1 MTRKDHPST
10 PDYIAAFQAIDTPCA
25 LIDPGG
31 VVQDANQAF
40 AARVSDESRPI
51 RKQDCVGSHLA
62 DLAPRQHIERTRA
75 ETAEALGAGKSATL
89 TTLFD
94 GEPTGEA
101 LGQAQ
106 LEIITDCD
114 GHVNGA
120 LITARV
126 NSEESIRMQAVQQAQ
141 KMEAIGQLTAGIAHN
156 FNNMLQGIVSN
167 LELAQLEAGQK
178 IKVTLDNALQS
189 SQHAAEMVQQ
199 LLMFSRQG
207 VRASHRTV
215 DMVKVIRD
223 TEAICLETFDRKISM
238 TVDWRPMPPTVG
250 DSMQLQQVFLN
261 LCINA
266 RDALEESDQSAPAI
280 QIELDA
286 AEISAEDAYPETAP
300 GPYLLVRVCD
310 NGDGM
315 DEETRKRIFEPFFT
329 TKSVDKGTGLG
340 LSTAFGI
347 VRDHKGW
354 IECDSESGS
363 GTRFCVYLPVAT
375 RAAQEPDRPQPA
387 SVRGTETILVIDD
400 EEMVRNTAQ
409 QMLELRGYTALAAAD
424 GQEGLDVFDREA
436 GAIDLVLLDQSMP
449 RMSGQDVLVKLR
461 EAAPELK
468 VIIFTG
474 FAVKVDE
481 FEGADDI
488 VQKPFTLANLV
499 AKVREVLDRDD

>member
-1 MTRKDHPST
+1 MTRNDHPST

-25 LIDPGG
+25 LIDAAG

-40 AARVSDESRPI
+40 VACVSNANGPTRMQAE
-51 RKQDCVGSHLA
+51 CVGSHLA
-62 DLAPRQHIERTRA
+62 DLAPRQHAERTRA
-75 ETAEALGAGKSATL
+75 ETARALDAGKSATL

-94 GEPTGEA
+94 GETTAEGE
-101 LGQAQ
+101 AQ

-120 LITARV
+120 LITAKV
-126 NSEESIRMQAVQQAQ
+126 TSEESIRMQAVQQAQ

-167 LELAQLEAGQK
+167 LELAQLETGQK
-178 IKVTLDNALQS
+178 KIKTTLDNALQS
-189 SQHAAEMVQQ
+189 SQRAAEMVQQ

-207 VRASHRTV
+207 MRAGHRTV
-215 DMVKVIRD
+215 DVVKVIRD
-223 TEAICLETFDRKISM
+223 TEAICLETFDRKISL

-286 AEISAEDAYPETAP
+286 TEISAEDVYPETAP
-300 GPYLLVRVCD
+300 GPYLLVRVRD

-329 TKSVDKGTGLG
+329 TKSVDRGTGLG

-354 IECDSESGS
+354 IECDSEPRS
-363 GTRFCVYLPVAT
+363 GTRFSIYLPVAT
-375 RAAQEPDRPQPA
+375 RAVPEPEPQQPE

-409 QMLELRGYTALAAAD
+409 QMLELRGYTALVAAD
-424 GQEGLDVFDREA
+424 GQEGLDVFERE
-436 GAIDLVLLDQSMP
+436 GDAIDLGAS
-449 RMSGQDVLVKLR
+449 RS
-461 EAAPELK
+461 
-468 VIIFTG
+468 
-474 FAVKVDE
+474 VD
-481 FEGADDI
+481 ASH
-488 VQKPFTLANLV
+488 
-499 AKVREVLDRDD
+499 VRSRCARQAS